1 MKLSIHSQT
10 SRFVRFAKSILFQKR
25 RNMSWRLETGGFSKS
40 LSIIPDA
47 SRFEIPVGRLPL
59 KCSIKSI

>member
-1 MKLSIHSQT
+1 
-10 SRFVRFAKSILFQKR
+10 
-25 RNMSWRLETGGFSKS
+25 MSWRLETGGFSKS